1 MKIEALN
8 KDGNIFVVINDDHFI
23 DLDATSDSELLEI
36 LKENYKLCE
45 EAATHLAC
53 AIFSLSYV
61 VE

>member
-8 KDGNIFVVINDDHFI
+8 KEGVITVKVNNSFSVNMDEF
-23 DLDATSDSELLEI
+23 TSDELVTFLMNR
-36 LKENYKLCE
+36 LGMCE

-53 AIFSLSYV
+53 AMFSLSYV